1 MNIPFNLPHVIENE
15 IDKIKIAINSKKLCG
30 NNNFN
35 KICNEFIERNFNIK
49 KSFLTPSGTS
59 ALEMATVVAGIS
71 TGDEIIMPS
80 YTFSS
85 TANAF
90 CLRGARPIFAEIEEE
105 TFVLDWRKIE
115 PLITK
120 KTKAIVIVNYGGV
133 SPDIYKILDI
143 AKTYN
148 LMVIEDAA
156 QGIDSK
162 YKGHYTGSICPISVF
177 SFHETKNISCGEGG
191 ALLLNDE
198 NLFEIAEFAQEKGTD
213 RSLVIAGLK
222 DKYSWVSL
230 GSSYLLS
237 EILAGF
243 LSCQLEDKDNILR
256 QREYIFNE
264 YTKICK
270 EFVQKG
276 KIGIQLIP
284 DYCESNFHGFYIVFG
299 DQVTRNKFLEYF
311 KLKGISAYIGYM
323 PLHSSKMGLLLGNNP
338 HSLPITLKIS
348 ETIVR
353 LPIFNAMTN
362 EEVAYVSS
370 VLYSF
375 LRRL

>member
-1 MNIPFNLPHVIENE
+1 MKIPFNLPYVIENE

-30 NNNFN
+30 NNSFN

-71 TGDEIIMPS
+71 TDDEIIMPS

-115 PLITK
+115 HLITQ

-162 YKGHYTGSICPISVF
+162 YRGHYIGSICPISVF

-264 YTKICK
+264 FRKTCK

-276 KIGIQLIP
+276 KIRIQLIP
-284 DYCESNFHGFYIVFG
+284 DYCESNFHGFYIVFD
-299 DQVTRNKFLEYF
+299 DQDTRNNFLEYF
-311 KLKGISAYIGYM
+311 RVKGVSAYIGYM
-323 PLHSSKMGLLLGNNP
+323 PLHSSKMGRFLGNNP
-338 HSLPITLKIS
+338 YSLPITLKTS
-348 ETIVR
+348 ETIAR
-353 LPIFNAMTN
+353 LPVFNAMTR
-362 EEVAYVSS
+362 EEVAYVCSI
-370 VLYSF
+370 LYSF